1 MNLWK
6 RSPDAELRRLL
17 RRVAQR
23 DKDAF
28 SALYHALYPQLSRH
42 LYRLIRRAEDV
53 EELLNDVM
61 WVVWEQAAEFRGEA
75 QVNTWVL
82 GIATLKSHRWWQIQR
97 RQQNLLA
104 AQAAELDVAELVAL
118 SPAPPADD
126 HGLAQGLATLSIE
139 HRETVELAYY
149 FGYSCA
155 EIGELMNCPA
165 GTVKTRLHY
174 ARKRLKQF
182 LDPFP
187 LQRDEV

>member
-1 MNLWK
+1 MNLRK
-6 RSPDAELRRLL
+6 RPSDAELRDLL
-17 RRVAQR
+17 RRVAAR
-23 DKDAF
+23 DKEAF
-28 SALYHALYPQLSRH
+28 RALYDALYAQLSRH
-42 LYRLIRRAEDV
+42 LYRLIRRADDV

-61 WVVWEQAAEFRGEA
+61 WTVWLQAAAFRGEA
-75 QVNTWVL
+75 QVGTWVL
-82 GIATLKSHRWWQIQR
+82 GIATLKSHRWW
-97 RQQNLLA
+97 RQQRQWTLRDAQLIEQPDEHAGAEPVEDRNLT
-104 AQAAELDVAELVAL
+104 
-118 SPAPPADD
+118 
-126 HGLAQGLATLSIE
+126 QGLAALSEE

-155 EIGELMNCPA
+155 EIGQLMNCPT

>member
-28 SALYHALYPQLSRH
+28 SVLYHALYPQLSRH

-75 QVNTWVL
+75 QVSTWVL

-97 RQQNLLA
+97 RQQSLLA
-104 AQAAELDVAELVAL
+104 AQTAELDVAAALVTT
-118 SPAPPADD
+118 APPDD
-126 HGLAQGLATLSIE
+126 QSLAQGLATLSIE

-149 FGYSCA
+149 FGYSCT
-155 EIGELMNCPA
+155 EIGELMNCPP